1 MKIRLSKKL
10 LAVVGGISVLC
21 AGSGAAAV
29 FVGKEK
35 FFGPSYA
42 DLNGLTCSV
51 LQTFTTKRD
60 GRTWVR
66 RYVNAD
72 EVASADGVGDGMAR
86 IRTALRVAKSIQEKE
101 KADIVQVAMVDKA
114 GPKDRAEMRGRMI
127 GAQVVYIPDVSKAP
141 DGAARERYS
150 AFYVEGAAT
159 SKGEYYGQRIDMP
172 LADIEHLEASLTDKT
187 DCIDPVAIAAAEAA
201 AAEGHGAAKGHDKK
215 PAKGHEPAGHG
226 EASGGH
232 DAPAA
237 DGEASAA
244 EHGSAPAEGHGE
256 AAASGHG
263 EGGEPA
269 AKESGGLLSSVTGM
283 LFGSKEEAAPAAA
296 AHAPDGE
303 GHAAPQ
309 GGEHPI
315 DSKQDGHAPAP
326 AAAGDDTAEGS
337 KEHAAKGE
345 PISAPA
351 ETPAPT
357 EEKSFVSSMKEML
370 FGSSDKAPD
379 AAPDATHDEASAEP
393 ASPKTEPA
401 PEPRTSAEGG
411 KRWSKQD
418 GNDEIR
424 SGGPSAADAV
434 HDDKAAEPAATV
446 ASDQPGAA
454 AGGSNAA
461 DAAGAAWLEKLR
473 AQQAGSASKP

>member
-1 MKIRLSKKL
+1 VKIRLSKKL
-10 LAVVGGISVLC
+10 LAVVGGVSVLC

-101 KADIVQVAMVDKA
+101 KADIVQVAMVSKA

-141 DGAARERYS
+141 DGAAREPYS

-201 AAEGHGAAKGHDKK
+201 AAEGHGAAKGHEKK

-237 DGEASAA
+237 EGEAPAA

-256 AAASGHG
+256 AAAAGHG
-263 EGGEPA
+263 EEPA
-269 AKESGGLLSSVTGM
+269 A
-283 LFGSKEEAAPAAA
+283 KEEAAPAAA

-303 GHAAPQ
+303 GQAAPQ

-315 DSKQDGHAPAP
+315 DAKQEGHAPVT
-326 AAAGDDTAEGS
+326 AAAADDTADGS

>member
-1 MKIRLSKKL
+1 VKIRLSKKL
-10 LAVVGGISVLC
+10 VAVVGGVFVLC

-42 DLNGLTCSV
+42 DFNGLTCSV
-51 LQTFTTKRD
+51 LETFTTKRE

-72 EVASADGVGDGMAR
+72 EMPAADGSGDGMAR

-101 KADIVQVAMVDKA
+101 KADIVQVAMVSKA

-127 GAQVVYIPDVSKAP
+127 GAQVVYIPDLAKAP
-141 DGAARERYS
+141 AGAAREIYS
-150 AFYVEGAAT
+150 AFYVDGAAT

-172 LADIEHLEASLTDKT
+172 LADIQHLEAKLNDKT

-201 AAEGHGAAKGHDKK
+201 AAAGHGATKGHDKK

-226 EASGGH
+226 EASSGH

-237 DGEASAA
+237 HGEAPAG
-244 EHGSAPAEGHGE
+244 EHGAAPADGHGE
-256 AAASGHG
+256 ADASAHG
-263 EGGEPA
+263 EGGEAA
-269 AKESGGLLSSVTGM
+269 AKESGGFLSSVTG
-283 LFGSKEEAAPAAA
+283 LIFGAKEEAAPVAAE
-296 AHAPDGE
+296 HAPEGE

-309 GGEHPI
+309 GGAHAV
-315 DSKQDGHAPAP
+315 DAKQDGHAPAP
-326 AAAGDDTAEGS
+326 AGEAHGTAEGS
-337 KEHAAKGE
+337 GEHAAKGE
-345 PISAPA
+345 AAAPPEA
-351 ETPAPT
+351 EAAKT
-357 EEKSFVSSMKEML
+357 EEKSFVSSMKEMI
-370 FGSSDKAPD
+370 FGSGDT
-379 AAPDATHDEASAEP
+379 APDATHDEASVEP
-393 ASPKTEPA
+393 APPKTEPEPA

-418 GNDEIR
+418 GSDEIR
-424 SGGPSAADAV
+424 SGGPSAANAL
-434 HDDKAAEPAATV
+434 HDDKAAEPVTAQ
-446 ASDQPGAA
+446 ASDQ

>member
-1 MKIRLSKKL
+1 VKIRLSKKL
-10 LAVVGGISVLC
+10 VAVVGGVFVLC

-51 LQTFTTKRD
+51 LETFTTKRD

-72 EVASADGVGDGMAR
+72 ELPAADGSGDGMAR

-101 KADIVQVAMVDKA
+101 KADIVQVAMVSKT

-127 GAQVVYIPDVSKAP
+127 GAQVVYIPDPAKAP
-141 DGAARERYS
+141 AGAAREIYS
-150 AFYVEGAAT
+150 AFYVEGTAT

-172 LADIEHLEASLTDKT
+172 LADIQHLEAKLNDKT
-187 DCIDPVAIAAAEAA
+187 DCIDPAAIAAAEAA
-201 AAEGHGAAKGHDKK
+201 AAAGHGATKGHDKK
-215 PAKGHEPAGHG
+215 PAKGHAPAGHG
-226 EASGGH
+226 ETSGGH

-237 DGEASAA
+237 HGEAPAG
-244 EHGSAPAEGHGE
+244 EHGTAPAEGHGE
-256 AAASGHG
+256 AGASAHG

-269 AKESGGLLSSVTGM
+269 AKESGGLLSSVTG
-283 LFGSKEEAAPAAA
+283 LIFGSKEEAAPAAA
-296 AHAPDGE
+296 AHADGE
-303 GHAAPQ
+303 GQAAPQ
-309 GGEHPI
+309 GGDHPI
-315 DSKQDGHAPAP
+315 DAKQAGHAQAL
-326 AAAGDDTAEGS
+326 AAAADDTADVS

-345 PISAPA
+345 PVSAPA

-379 AAPDATHDEASAEP
+379 ATHDEASAEP
-393 ASPKTEPA
+393 ALPKTEPA

-418 GNDEIR
+418 GSDEIR
-424 SGGPSAADAV
+424 SGEPSAANAS
-434 HDDKAAEPAATV
+434 HDDKAPAAAE
-446 ASDQPGAA
+446 ASAQPGAA

-473 AQQAGSASKP
+473 AQQAGAASKP